1 MRTILAC
8 TAAASLLV
16 IVASCKKQDDASQS
30 PAANPTATAAY
41 PGYPPPGQYAAGQPG
56 QPAPTYNQ
64 GPPPPVPPGAPMGAP
79 GPMAPMPPPGGA
91 ASGQMAVPGPLAFQ
105 CQNDVPC
112 GMHHCN
118 LQYGKC
124 AFPCQTNADCL
135 APNSCMT
142 GLCVP
147 PIVTKPPGSP

>member
-8 TAAASLLV
+8 MAAASL
-16 IVASCKKQDDASQS
+16 VAVVSGCKKQDDASQQ
-30 PAANPTATAAY
+30 PTANPTATAAY
-41 PGYPPPGQYAAGQPG
+41 PGYPGAPPPQPGQYPPGQP
-56 QPAPTYNQ
+56 QPAPTYGQ
-64 GPPPPVPPGAPMGAP
+64 PPPP
-79 GPMAPMPPPGGA
+79 PMPPGPGPAPVA
-91 ASGQMAVPGPLAFQ
+91 APSGQMSVPGPLAFQ

-135 APNSCMT
+135 SPNTCMT

-147 PIVTKPPGSP
+147 PFVTKPPGSP

>member
-8 TAAASLLV
+8 TAAASLVL
-16 IVASCKKQDDASQS
+16 IVASCKKQDDASPS
-30 PAANPTATAAY
+30 PTANPTATAAY
-41 PGYPPPGQYAAGQPG
+41 PGYPPGPLPPGQPG

-64 GPPPPVPPGAPMGAP
+64 NVPPQPPPAPPGAP
-79 GPMAPMPPPGGA
+79 GPVPPPVGA
-91 ASGQMAVPGPLAFQ
+91 SSGPMAVPGPLAFQ

-118 LQYGKC
+118 MQYGKC
-124 AFPCQTNADCL
+124 AFPCQTNSDCL
-135 APNSCMT
+135 SPNSCMT

-147 PIVTKPPGSP
+147 PYITKPPGSP